1 MKSFLSAAKL
11 AKLALPLLCI
21 SALSTSAWAQTELKV
36 TLAIP
41 SDDAGING
49 QGNEVELMTQAVIDD
64 YNNSNPTLPAINLQI
79 IDSSTMDANTL
90 QQEAAGSIALLS
102 CRSTTDC
109 LTQGNIA
116 KTLQIPLVGPMTG
129 DTAMRDKANSYIFP
143 VRPSNTETLQEAL
156 QAISG
161 MRVKNLGVLIQ
172 NNYYGKSMDAELS
185 ALTLPKGLT
194 ISAKESI
201 AANSN
206 WEALSRK
213 LQSAGVTAVLF
224 LSDDM
229 VTSSNLVQFWK
240 SKRKTSAAYTPTL
253 VHLNHLARP
262 DYAEKINGYPAGALF
277 ITIVPSPWAGK
288 RQVQR
293 DYQQLAQTRGIY
305 RANYESF
312 EAFINVSVLVHA
324 IKGSKATTPAQLM
337 QYLRSTPINL
347 GGMTVRQTGPKIG
360 TGILDQA
367 VLGLD
372 GAFRH

>member
-41 SDDAGING
+41 SDDAGMNG
-49 QGNEVELMTQAVIDD
+49 QGNEIELMTQAVIDD
-64 YNNSNPTLPAINLQI
+64 YNSSNPTLPAINLQI
-79 IDSSTMDANTL
+79 IDSSTTDAKTL
-90 QQEAAGSIALLS
+90 QQEAADSIALLS
-102 CRSTTDC
+102 CSSTTDC

-116 KTLQIPLVGPMTG
+116 KTLQIPLIGPMSG
-129 DTAMRDKANSYIFP
+129 DTGMRDKANTYIFP
-143 VRPSNTETLQEAL
+143 VRPSNAEALQEAL

-161 MRVKNLGVLIQ
+161 MRVKNLGVLVQ

-262 DYAEKINGYPAGALF
+262 DYAEKSTATQPVRSSSPSCLALGPASAKYNATTNNWRKAAAFTAPITNLLRPLSTLLF
-277 ITIVPSPWAGK
+277 WFMP
-288 RQVQR
+288 
-293 DYQQLAQTRGIY
+293 
-305 RANYESF
+305 
-312 EAFINVSVLVHA
+312 
-324 IKGSKATTPAQLM
+324 SKAAKP
-337 QYLRSTPINL
+337 
-347 GGMTVRQTGPKIG
+347 
-360 TGILDQA
+360 
-367 VLGLD
+367 
-372 GAFRH
+372 RHPPN

>member
-161 MRVKNLGVLIQ
+161 MRVKNLGVLVQ

-213 LQSAGVTAVLF
+213 LQSSGVTAVLL

-240 SKRKTSAAYTPTL
+240 SKRKTSTAYTPTL